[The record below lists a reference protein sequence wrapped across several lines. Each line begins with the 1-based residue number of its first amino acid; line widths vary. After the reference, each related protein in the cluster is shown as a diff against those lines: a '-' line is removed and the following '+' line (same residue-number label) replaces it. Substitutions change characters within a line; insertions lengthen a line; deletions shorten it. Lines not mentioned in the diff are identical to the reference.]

1 MGVETFKIVQTGSP
15 IRRHHKQRETLFG
28 LGLGRINRV
37 ADVPNTRATWGMIA
51 KVRHL
56 IRVIDENLFEG
67 HRLPGRHVN
76 DEAADGQ
83 LLRNLIFEPRRI
95 RAEDIPKDQDKT
107 PDFKLLK
114 DGALRAY
121 CELKATTDGKLFHV
135 PDDLK
140 PGEIRVEVRKDPAI
154 FNLARHIAKAA
165 KQFEAAN
172 PDRAHPNILVI
183 VNYARRK
190 GPADLRMALEGI
202 QAPDGRRFFPLVN
215 DVDNWEVQK
224 GVWEAA
230 RSIDLY
236 VWVDPKKRTWH
247 PFRGWRAAIGR
258 SLRSARYLSR
268 IATRLVDFQQTQGW
282 SRTSGSS
289 LCFFKSR

>member
-1 MGVETFKIVQTGSP
+1 MSVETFKIVQTGSP
-15 IRRHHKQRETLFG
+15 IRRHRSQRQTLIG
-28 LGLGRINRV
+28 LGLNRIGRV
-37 ADVPNTRATWGMIA
+37 SEVPNSRATWGMIA

-56 IRVIDENLFEG
+56 VRVIDESLFEE
-67 HRLPGRHVN
+67 HRLPHRHVN
-76 DEAADGQ
+76 EEAADKQ
-83 LLRNLIFEPRRI
+83 LLRHLIFEPRRI
-95 RAEDIPKDQDKT
+95 RAEDIPEDRDKT

-121 CELKATTDGKLFHV
+121 CEMKAPTDGDLFDF
-135 PDDLK
+135 PDDLA
-140 PGEIRVEVRKDPAI
+140 PGEIRAEVRKDPAI

-183 VNYARRK
+183 VNHARRK

-202 QAPDGRRFFPLVN
+202 RAPDGRRFFPLVN
-215 DVDNWEVQK
+215 DIDKWGVQK

-236 VWVDPKKRTWH
+236 VWVDPQERAWQA
-247 PFRGWRAAIGR
+247 FRPNGAQR
-258 SLRSARYLSR
+258 LSEACDLLG
-268 IATRLVDFQQTQGW
+268 I
-282 SRTSGSS
+282 SPE
-289 LCFFKSR
+289 

>member
-15 IRRHHKQRETLFG
+15 VRRHHKQRETLIG
-28 LGLGRINRV
+28 LGLGRIGRI
-37 ADVPNTRATWGMIA
+37 AEVPNTRATWGMIA

-56 IRVIDENLFEG
+56 IRVIDENLFEE
-67 HRLPGRHVN
+67 HRMPGRHLN
-76 DEAADGQ
+76 DEAADKQ

-95 RAEDIPKDQDKT
+95 RAEDIPGDQDKT

-121 CELKATTDGKLFHV
+121 CEMKAPTDGGIFDI

-140 PGEIRVEVRKDPAI
+140 PGEIRAEVRKDPAI
-154 FNLARHIAKAA
+154 FNLARHIAKTA

-183 VNYARRK
+183 VNHARRK

-202 QAPDGRRFFPLVN
+202 RAPDGGRFFPLVN
-215 DVDNWEVQK
+215 DVDKWEVQK

-236 VWVDPKKRTWH
+236 VWVDPKKRTWQA
-247 PFRGWRAAIGR
+247 FRPAGAK
-258 SLRSARYLSR
+258 
-268 IATRLVDFQQTQGW
+268 RLAEACDLLGLTPAQ
-282 SRTSGSS
+282 
-289 LCFFKSR
+289 